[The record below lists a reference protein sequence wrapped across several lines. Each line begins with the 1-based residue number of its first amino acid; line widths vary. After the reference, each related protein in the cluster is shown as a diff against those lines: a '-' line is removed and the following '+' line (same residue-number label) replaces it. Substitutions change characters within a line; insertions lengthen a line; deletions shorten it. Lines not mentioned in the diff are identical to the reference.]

1 MFRHRFNTPFF
12 YNTPSKDPKKDIPD
26 AGGYKDVLPYG
37 EMTHIA
43 TLPRMLYS
51 STIVVTLVVN
61 IYICEMICGIR
72 EKRIGLF

>member
-43 TLPRMLYS
+43 ILPRMLYS
-51 STIVVTLVVN
+51 SDLGCKY
-61 IYICEMICGIR
+61 IYLRDEFVGL
-72 EKRIGLF
+72 EKKG